1 MIVRKPAHWWTCL
14 LCLLAVPQLANGEAA
29 DAPRFESDIR
39 PIFREFCYDCHGA
52 TTEIEANLDLRL
64 VRFLKKGGDSGP
76 AINLENAA
84 ESLLLERVKSGE
96 MPPGEAHVP
105 ADKIAIL
112 EQWIQDGALTHRPEP
127 EEIGPGIPLSV
138 EERNYWAYQP
148 IVPPTIPDM
157 NEGNVR
163 TPIDALI
170 LSAMPPSLSFSA
182 DADRFTLIK
191 RVYLDLTGLPPSTE
205 DLKRWLETT
214 DANWY
219 DNLVSTVLDSPHY
232 GERWSRHWLDVAGYA
247 DSEGFTNQDATR
259 PWVWKYRDYV
269 IHSLNSDKPF
279 DRFVIEQLAGDEL
292 AGPKQGDWTE
302 EQINLL
308 TATGF
313 LRLAADGTGSGDNSP
328 EARNKVIADT
338 MKIVGNSLMGM
349 SLNCAQCHDHRY
361 DPISHADYFAVRSV
375 FEPALDWQQWK
386 TPQQRLVSLYTQAN
400 REVAA
405 KIEAEVKEI
414 VAEKVVVQKEYMAQA
429 LEIELKKYEEPLRG
443 ELKAAYETV
452 AKDRTPE
459 QKTLLDKNPSVKIT
473 TGVLYQYIP
482 KSKEDLKKFDDKI
495 ADVRKKKPTEEF
507 LRVISEPANHA
518 VVTKLFHRGDH
529 NQPKQEIE
537 PGPVAVVMP
546 EGKAAPFP
554 RDNPDLSTSGR
565 RIAFAHW
572 LTSSDNPL
580 LARTMVNR
588 VWMHHFGQGL
598 VPTAGDFG
606 KLGGEPSHP
615 ELLDWLAAKFVEE
628 GWSLK
633 QLHRVILTSTVWRQS
648 TFREPA
654 KNEIDP
660 ENRFYWRKS
669 LQRLDAEIVRD
680 RMLAASGS
688 LIADVGGSPAAIKE
702 DETGQVVVDG
712 SQSRRS
718 LYVQVRRSQPVAML
732 QMFDAPVME
741 INCEARSSSTVA
753 TQSLMLL
760 NGEFILGQAGKLADR
775 AIKEAVPLDPDQ
787 LTSLP
792 KIPEFASSWSYGYGI
807 YDEATQRAV
816 FNPLTVYADNR
827 WQAGEKVPDPKIGW
841 AFVNSTGGHPGNGDK
856 GSVRRWTANAAGELT
871 ITGNL
876 HHHSPNGDGVRGRIV
891 SSQQG
896 LLGEWQVLTGGKP
909 TPVSTHKVIAGE
921 TIDFVLDCIANEN
934 SDSYTWAAAIT
945 FTPENGTPR
954 TFDSKTQFHGP
965 LPNGRDM
972 PAQIQRAWEF
982 ALCRKPS
989 QSELSLAASFVA
1001 QQITDFETNPDG
1013 VPAGGSSHRQAL
1025 VNLCQ
1030 MLLTSNEFLYVD

>member
-1 MIVRKPAHWWTCL
+1 
-14 LCLLAVPQLANGEAA
+14 
-29 DAPRFESDIR
+29 
-39 PIFREFCYDCHGA
+39 
-52 TTEIEANLDLRL
+52 LRL
-64 VRFLKKGGDSGP
+64 VRFIRQGGDSGP
-76 AINLENAA
+76 AIDLENVSD
-84 ESLLLERVKSGE
+84 SLLLERIKSGE

-105 ADKIAIL
+105 TEEIAVL
-112 EQWIQDGALTHRPEP
+112 ESWIKGGALTHRPEP
-127 EEIGPGIPLSV
+127 EKLGPGVPLSV

-148 IVPPTIPDM
+148 ITSPPIPSK
-157 NEGNVR
+157 NGNNVR
-163 TPIDALI
+163 TPVDALI
-170 LSAMPPSLSFSA
+170 LNAMPDGLSFSE
-182 DADRFTLIK
+182 DADRLTLVK
-191 RVYLDLTGLPPSTE
+191 RVYFDLTGLPPSPDE
-205 DLKRWLETT
+205 LKHWLETT
-214 DANWY
+214 DADWY
-219 DNLVSTVLDSPHY
+219 DKLLTAVLDSPHY
-232 GERWSRHWLDVAGYA
+232 GERWARHWLDVAGYA
-247 DSEGFTNQDATR
+247 DSEGFTNADATR

-269 IHSLNSDKPF
+269 IESLNADKPF
-279 DRFVIEQLAGDEL
+279 DQFVTEQLAGDEL
-292 AGPKQGDWTE
+292 AGPKQGDWTD
-302 EQINLL
+302 EQIKLL

-375 FEPALDWQQWK
+375 FEPALDWKQWK
-386 TPQQRLVSLYTQAN
+386 TPQQRLISLYTQAD
-400 REVAA
+400 RATAA
-405 KIEAEVKEI
+405 KIETEVKAI
-414 VAEKVVVQKEYMAQA
+414 AAEKSAKQTEYMKQA
-429 LEIELKKYEEPLRG
+429 LEQELMKYEEPLRG
-443 ELKAAYETV
+443 QLRVAYETV
-452 AKDRTPE
+452 AKERTPE
-459 QKTLLDKNPSVKIT
+459 QTALLDKNPSVKIT

-482 KSKEDLKKFDDKI
+482 KSKPELAEFDKKI
-495 ADVRKKKPTEEF
+495 AEVRKKKPKEEF
-507 LRVISEPANHA
+507 LRVLAEPENHA

-529 NQPKQEIE
+529 NQPKQDIA

-546 EGKAAPFP
+546 EGTVETFP
-554 RDNPDLSTSGR
+554 QDNPDLKTTGR
-565 RIAFAHW
+565 RLAFANW
-572 LTSSDNPL
+572 LTTGDNPL
-580 LARTMVNR
+580 LARTIVNR

-615 ELLDWLAAKFVEE
+615 ELLDWLAAKFIEE

-648 TFREPA
+648 TFREPT
-654 KNEIDP
+654 KNKLDP
-660 ENRFYWRKS
+660 ENRYYWRKS

-688 LIADVGGSPAAIKE
+688 LITDIGGTPAAIKE

-741 INCEARSSSTVA
+741 VNCEARSSSTVA

-760 NGEFILGQAGKLADR
+760 NGEFILDQAGKLADR
-775 AIKEAVPLDPDQ
+775 AMKDAAPFDAKQ
-787 LTSLP
+787 LASLP
-792 KIPEFASSWSYGYGI
+792 AIPKSASSWSYGFGM
-807 YDEATQRAV
+807 YDESTKRTAFQ
-816 FNPLTVYADNR
+816 PLTVFADNR
-827 WQAGEKVPDPKIGW
+827 WQGGEKVPDPTIGW
-841 AFVNSTGGHPGNGDK
+841 AFVNATGGHPGKPDK
-856 GSVRRWTANAAGELT
+856 GSIRRWTASQSGELS

-876 HHHSPNGDGVRGRIV
+876 HHGSPNGDGVRGRVV

-896 LLGEWQVLTGGKP
+896 LLGEWKVLNASQS
-909 TPVSTHKVIAGE
+909 TPISTHKIEAGE
-921 TIDFVLDCIANEN
+921 TIDFVIDCIANEN
-934 SDSYTWAAAIT
+934 SDSYTWGTSIS
-945 FTPENGTPR
+945 FTPENGSPR

-965 LPNGRDM
+965 LPDGQNL
-972 PAQIQRAWEF
+972 PSQIQQAWEF

-989 QSELSLAASFVA
+989 EKELQLIVSFAA
-1001 QQITDFETNPDG
+1001 QQISDFETNPHAI
-1013 VPAGGSSHRQAL
+1013 PEGSNAYRQAL